1 MSQIQRIIG
10 SLLHEQEVYACFK
23 QHLQTEEE
31 KKTFTFE
38 FFQKVISFFL
48 DVFLFKIDMK
58 VLTKDSL
65 KLHLAA
71 FLCQIELTTILEYDM
86 ILIQL
91 AIRYQEKYAHLTP
104 HFKIMSVHPLST
116 GAMQHLAQSG
126 RIKSPDEKIYYFGFI
141 NDTYSLINPHPKKF
155 PTNQD
160 PKYQESRKSTDNL
173 LALYD
178 KMDSWSALQK
188 AFPWIGVSRDMM
200 LL

>member
-38 FFQKVISFFL
+38 SFQKEISFFL
-48 DVFLFKIDMK
+48 D
-58 VLTKDSL
+58 
-65 KLHLAA
+65 A
-71 FLCQIELTTILEYDM
+71 FRFQIEAKASSGDNLPV
-86 ILIQL
+86 QL
-91 AIRYQEKYAHLTP
+91 AIRYQEKYAHLIP